1 WYAKPDAGR
10 LLVSPADQDPVEPH
24 DAWADDLR
32 LAEAAAGLERLVDM
46 QVKRLERTW
55 GGLRTFAPDG
65 LPVVGFDPDAEGF
78 FWLTGQGGH
87 GIQTSPA
94 LSKLATALVAGRDMP
109 ADLIEEGVS
118 AEPLS
123 PRRYR

>member
-1 WYAKPDAGR
+1 MGR
-10 LLVSPADQDPVEPH
+10 YQ
-24 DAWADDLR
+24 
-32 LAEAAAGLERLVDM
+32 RLVDM
-46 QVKRLERTW
+46 QVQRLERTW

-65 LPVVGFDPDAEGF
+65 LPVVGFEPDTDGF
-78 FWLTGQGGH
+78 FWLAGQGGY

-94 LSKLATALVAGRDMP
+94 LSKLAAALVAGRDVP
-109 ADLIEEGVS
+109 DELAQGGVS